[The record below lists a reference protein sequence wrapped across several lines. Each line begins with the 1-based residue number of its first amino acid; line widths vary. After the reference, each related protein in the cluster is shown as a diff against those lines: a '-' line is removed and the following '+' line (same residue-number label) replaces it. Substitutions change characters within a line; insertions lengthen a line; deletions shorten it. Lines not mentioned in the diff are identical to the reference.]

1 MRRQKKKSVDT
12 SKIKCHWKI
21 IKLQEKP
28 TRQTRNIE
36 FEVVQK
42 RVNLVDL
49 EKMLQNEPSVQKRG
63 FDTAENGPSKVW
75 AASNQ
80 PPKALGSNEHLCQHS
95 RGIHHRSLP
104 LQKFPA

>member
-1 MRRQKKKSVDT
+1 MKFKPMRAKV
-12 SKIKCHWKI
+12 
-21 IKLQEKP
+21 QEKSP
-28 TRQTRNIE
+28 TFCEMRNDTKVIRKIAE
-36 FEVVQK
+36 FEFGAVQK

-49 EKMLQNEPSVQKRG
+49 EKMLQNEPSVQKLG
-63 FDTAENGPSKVW
+63 FDTAENRPSKVE

-80 PPKALGSNEHLCQHS
+80 PPKALGSNEHLCQRS

>member
-1 MRRQKKKSVDT
+1 MVRKNTSV
-12 SKIKCHWKI
+12 
-21 IKLQEKP
+21 
-28 TRQTRNIE
+28 E
-36 FEVVQK
+36 FGAVQK

-80 PPKALGSNEHLCQHS
+80 PPKALGSNEHLCQRS